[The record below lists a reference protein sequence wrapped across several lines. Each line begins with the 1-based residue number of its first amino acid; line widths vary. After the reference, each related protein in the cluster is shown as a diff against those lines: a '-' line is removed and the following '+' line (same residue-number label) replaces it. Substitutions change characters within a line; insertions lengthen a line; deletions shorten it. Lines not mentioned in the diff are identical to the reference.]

1 MDIYTALQI
10 ANITLGCLIGVAVIM
25 FVLWFVFE
33 RKVAKYGK
41 SLLYKY
47 GKKSK

>member
-25 FVLWFVFE
+25 FVFWFWIE
-33 RKVAKYGK
+33 KKVAKYGK
-41 SLLYKY
+41 SVLYNNT
-47 GKKSK
+47 KKK

>member
-25 FVLWFVFE
+25 FVFWFVFE

-41 SLLYKY
+41 SLLYKTGRK
-47 GKKSK
+47 GK